1 MKNESGKQ
9 VRALQDAIIKRA
21 YELNEEHVNQGQM
34 TRTRIM
40 EDARARVKLME
51 QKELLAAKENAER
64 EYQRRVQAS
73 EIQLQASLDR
83 HRWGLVQSVMDKVN
97 HQVSAIAHDKT
108 QYDKIFNQLLID
120 GAKMLGQPQQVA
132 MLNHQD
138 RKSYAAAWPKMTQG
152 LGVEVELSEELC
164 DCSGGLRLQSADGS
178 MMVDNTFE
186 GITARHEDELLR
198 TIFERLFSRVPSMG
212 VSSHG

>member
-1 MKNESGKQ
+1 MKNESENQ
-9 VRALQDAIIKRA
+9 VRALQNAIIKRA
-21 YELNEEHVNQGQM
+21 HELNEEHISQGQM

-40 EDARARVKLME
+40 EDARAKVKLME

-64 EYQRRVQAS
+64 EYQRRVQAN
-73 EIQLQASLDR
+73 EIQLQASMDR
-83 HRWGLVQSVMDKVN
+83 HRWGLVQSVMDKV
-97 HQVSAIAHDKT
+97 HQQVT
-108 QYDKIFNQLLID
+108 QITSDTRVYDKIFNQLLVD
-120 GAKMLGQPQQVA
+120 GVNMLGQSKQVA
-132 MLNHQD
+132 MLNHRD
-138 RKSYAAAWPKMTQG
+138 MKNYTGSWKKMVEG

-164 DCSGGLRLQSADGS
+164 DCSGGLRLQSVDGS

-186 GITARHEDELLR
+186 GITSRYEDELLR